1 MQQSNVLVLTDDPE
15 FAHAV
20 AARWRADHRLPARA
34 ITQVSSDVGEAAMF
48 EDYRFAILG
57 PVREGA
63 LEPLLRGLESA
74 GVEACICSDANDK
87 DSFYRMHSE
96 ALHIQLRDGWLDTL
110 MLVSKEVLRR
120 LDADARA
127 RQAERAAAT
136 RGTEATLGRYMLEMS
151 HIVSDTLTS
160 LVGNADLLLLAA
172 EPVTKQ
178 GCEQIRTIRAMGL
191 RLSQIMERFS
201 SLASEIGA
209 AEKQSQD
216 ETAEVV
222 SGRIPGR

>member
-1 MQQSNVLVLTDDPE
+1 VQQSNVLVLTDDPA

-20 AARWRADHRLPARA
+20 AARWRSDHRSPARA

-57 PVREGA
+57 PVRDGA

-74 GVEACICSDANDK
+74 GVEACVCGETNDK
-87 DSFYRMHSE
+87 DSLFQMHPRV
-96 ALHIQLRDGWLDTL
+96 LRIQLQDDWLEAL

-127 RQAERAAAT
+127 RQAEHAAAM

-172 EPVTKQ
+172 EPVSKQ

-201 SLASEIGA
+201 SLANEIGA
-209 AEKQSQD
+209 VEKQSQG
-216 ETAEVV
+216 ETAEAI
-222 SGRIPGR
+222 SARIPGL

>member
-1 MQQSNVLVLTDDPE
+1 MRQSNVLVLTDDPA

-20 AARWRADHRLPARA
+20 AARWSSERRSPSGA

-57 PVREGA
+57 PVRDGA

-74 GVEACICSDANDK
+74 GVEVCVCDGTEDK
-87 DSFYRMHSE
+87 DSLFQGRP
-96 ALHIQLRDGWLDTL
+96 QVLRIELQEGWLDTL

-127 RQAERAAAT
+127 RQAEHAAAT
-136 RGTEATLGRYMLEMS
+136 RGIEATLGRYMLEMS

-160 LVGNADLLLLAA
+160 LVGNADLLLLAS
-172 EPVTKQ
+172 EPVSKQ

-201 SLASEIGA
+201 SLASEIGP
-209 AEKQSQD
+209 AEKQSQG

-222 SGRIPGR
+222 SARIPGH